1 MAITIPLSGL
11 NGDWSVNN
19 QTGNLR
25 VWTKG
30 IYSIVYSS
38 NMFESG
44 YQGWMVK
51 ITDGVE
57 IFGIKTTTGD
67 PWDRNAEIIWNP
79 HAQGYDEDTTKNLV
93 ISVIEEVNPV
103 DINPHYYKCCQVNK
117 SNNRW
122 SGYRMRWD
130 KNEGWVVSNVLTPNL
145 LISGFIPEINKIYN
159 VNSTSLIYL
168 YPQTPYVSELSYLL
182 FKIPMI
188 YEEDN
193 KNYHLQIQ
201 LSRTEDFNDIIKYN
215 TKDNYSMFKVFN
227 GLKVINLQDNNG
239 ISYIYS
245 EKEIQFDI
253 QSLYAE
259 LFSSSSS
266 ESSQI
271 ESVIVDNKYR
281 YFRYHWS
288 SDGGETYGYYDY
300 GNVSASNQI
309 WGDVASDVYVAVDV
323 NGELKA
329 QKLCFTG
336 ITANDDRNPIVINK
350 VGIFNTGKNE
360 PEYKGSTIFKGE
372 ETYYK
377 CASINT
383 TLKTWN
389 GYEAIINGDTG
400 VWSFSETLTEELSY
414 HKIIPEI
421 NKVYNEQCTFQ
432 VSGFDRGFL
441 IPSNGLVFYAPLSTD
456 YKDVVNG
463 YDAYRTAKGFVDYQG
478 KKCLEGIKE
487 GESASAA
494 TWTTP
499 AIYNELVGKSAFTI
513 FGMFAWHPNLA
524 GNWRYLI
531 ALGSTNDVC
540 IIGRGNNFDFNING
554 ASYEAYPAL
563 KNLMDNSSSWCSFCG
578 TRDAS
583 GKIKFYYNGT
593 VYRSGTNTRS
603 IIVEKVSVL
612 GNTGNDNCAHNAYCS
627 DFAIYNRAL
636 TSEQVLSMHNNLIP
650 Q

>member
-372 ETYYK
+372 QTYYK
-377 CASINT
+377 CASVNE
-383 TLKTWN
+383 TLKTWK

-400 VWSFSETLTEELSY
+400 AWSFSENLREDLSY

-421 NKVYNEQCTFQ
+421 NKVYNEQCAFQ
-432 VSGFDRGFL
+432 VSEFDRGL
-441 IPSNGLVFYAPLSTD
+441 PIPSWGLVFYAPLSTKLD
-456 YKDVVNG
+456 DTTENCAISFWGGNFVTYINKAGLTFKDAQYTSAHWNCGSDFSSRYGAASLFGIFAYTVDVNWHFIFGYGTKDNDNEMFYIRMMGNSLSARLGG
-463 YDAYRTAKGFVDYQG
+463 YDWTTDTKVPLNSWY
-478 KKCLEGIKE
+478 
-487 GESASAA
+487 SAA
-494 TWTTP
+494 LTRDSDGNCTLY
-499 AIYNELVGKSAFTI
+499 YNGKVVATGSHRFI
-513 FGMFAWHPNLA
+513 FGMDEVRLN
-524 GNWRYLI
+524 G
-531 ALGSTNDVC
+531 DM
-540 IIGRGNNFDFNING
+540 RGHHKVNE
-554 ASYEAYPAL
+554 SYYA
-563 KNLMDNSSSWCSFCG
+563 DCC
-578 TRDAS
+578 
-583 GKIKFYYNGT
+583 
-593 VYRSGTNTRS
+593 
-603 IIVEKVSVL
+603 
-612 GNTGNDNCAHNAYCS
+612 
-627 DFAIYNRAL
+627 IYNRAL
-636 TSEQVLSMHNNLIP
+636 TAEQVLSMHNNLMP
-650 Q
+650 LL